1 MPEHKTDCRVR
12 TAQPALA
19 FVPLFAP
26 ERKEAFGR
34 NDGGREQR
42 EHGKKRHGERECAKR
57 HAGREGRRATKRE
70 REREGEGEK
79 DREEEGEKKRE

>member
-57 HAGREGRRATKRE
+57 HGRGRRATKRE